1 MILFDPTSWIRTFKE
16 RIYPRV
22 RSYIQ
27 SAERRRERISEQH
40 TTPLEQYVTYPFYKK
55 LTEFGEWWRGGV
67 EHLPSYISPH
77 IREKIR
83 ETPGA
88 REAAKFGKGVA
99 RSPALMTEFTAQI
112 PTGIE
117 FAIRE
122 PKLFF
127 KSVPVGAAIYT
138 KEMGKAFK
146 ERPWETTGEIVGTTL
161 ITKGIGKGAG
171 KIGETI
177 KFYGKTEIP
186 VERII
191 KEDVISGKQQFPVS
205 RVHPQ
210 KLIETFEE
218 SPYTRIGNVE
228 EGVVKAWHA
237 TPREFA
243 KVTEVQAGESEL
255 PGLYVAPSLSP
266 HFLKISEPRYKLF
279 GFGLPRPTKPA
290 ALLITTRGI
299 KRLPEFI
306 READSKAAR
315 EFMLTGAEKG
325 KGYITPKY
333 ERGWRYTLRE
343 EEAVIPPETGLE
355 RVEFTKYFRWKG
367 KKVPIH
373 EYRVV
378 DEVVDTI
385 KRDVQS
391 IERAGE
397 VTRRYATQYERYAEY
412 REPIITP
419 QRIVLS
425 SIVKQIERETER
437 YISEAERKSGKI
449 PSYEPPGEPSYR
461 PPREPPYR
469 PPKEPPYEPYEPPF
483 EPEPGFEHREPPFE
497 PPYEPGYEPPEEPPF
512 EPPYEPPYEPRY
524 KPPEEPPFE
533 PIREPIVSETLKKP
547 KKKKKKITR
556 RKKEIETKYRKRKY
570 PTLTPEEVLK
580 L

>member
-1 MILFDPTSWIRTFKE
+1 MILFDPTSWIRTFRE

-40 TTPLEQYVTYPFYKK
+40 RTPLEQYVTYPAYKT
-55 LTEFGEWWRGGV
+55 LTEFGERWRGGMERWEGV
-67 EHLPSYISPH
+67 PR
-77 IREKIR
+77 IREKIWKTPVIR
-83 ETPGA
+83 EWA
-88 REAAKFGKGVA
+88 SFGTGVA
-99 RSPALMTEFTAQI
+99 RSPAVTAEFAAQI

-117 FAIRE
+117 YAIRE

-138 KEMGKAFK
+138 KEMGKVFK
-146 ERPWETTGEIVGTTL
+146 ERPWETTGEIVGTAL
-161 ITKGIGKGAG
+161 IGKGITKGVG

-186 VERII
+186 AEQII
-191 KEDVISGKQQFPVS
+191 REDVISGRQQFPVS

-210 KLIETFEE
+210 KLIKTFEE

-243 KVTEVQAGESEL
+243 KVTEVQPGESEL

-299 KRLPEFI
+299 ERLPEFI
-306 READSKAAR
+306 READFKAAR

-378 DEVVDTI
+378 DEVVDSI

-391 IERAGE
+391 IERVGK
-397 VTRRYATQYERYAEY
+397 VTRRYAGQYERYAEY

-419 QRIVLS
+419 QRVVLS

-437 YISEAERKSGKI
+437 YINEAERKSGKT
-449 PSYEPPGEPSYR
+449 PSYEPLREPSYR

-483 EPEPGFEHREPPFE
+483 EPEPGFEHREPPYEPPYEPGYEPPEESPFEPPYE

-512 EPPYEPPYEPRY
+512 EP
-524 KPPEEPPFE
+524 
-533 PIREPIVSETLKKP
+533 IREPVVSETLKKP
-547 KKKKKKITR
+547 KKKRKRITR

>member
-1 MILFDPTSWIRTFKE
+1 MILFDPTSWIRTFKK

-40 TTPLEQYVTYPFYKK
+40 TTPLEQYVTYPAYKT
-55 LTEFGEWWRGGV
+55 LTEFGERWRGGMERWEGV
-67 EHLPSYISPH
+67 PR
-77 IREKIR
+77 IREKIW
-83 ETPGA
+83 ETPVI
-88 REAAKFGKGVA
+88 REWASFGTGVA
-99 RSPALMTEFTAQI
+99 RSPAVMAEFAAQI

-117 FAIRE
+117 YAIRE
-122 PKLFF
+122 PKLFRE
-127 KSVPVGAAIYT
+127 SVPVGAAIYT

-146 ERPWETTGEIVGTTL
+146 ERPWETTGEIVGTAL
-161 ITKGIGKGAG
+161 IGKGITKGVG

-177 KFYGKTEIP
+177 RFYGKTEIP
-186 VERII
+186 VEQII
-191 KEDVISGKQQFPVS
+191 KADIVSGKEQFPVS

-210 KLIETFEE
+210 KLIKTFEE
-218 SPYTRIGNVE
+218 SPYTRIGNIE
-228 EGVVKAWHA
+228 EGAVKAWHA

-290 ALLITTRGI
+290 ALLITTKGI
-299 KRLPEFI
+299 ERLPEFI
-306 READSKAAR
+306 READFKAAR

-373 EYRVV
+373 EYRVKV
-378 DEVVDTI
+378 TDAGKIADSI
-385 KRDVQS
+385 KRDAQS
-391 IERAGE
+391 IERAGK

-461 PPREPPYR
+461 PP
-469 PPKEPPYEPYEPPF
+469 KEPPYEPYEPPF
-483 EPEPGFEHREPPFE
+483 EPEPGFERGEPPFE

-512 EPPYEPPYEPRY
+512 EPPHEPPYEPRY

>member
-1 MILFDPTSWIRTFKE
+1 MVLFDPTLWIRTFKE

-22 RSYIQ
+22 KSYIQ

-40 TTPLEQYVTYPFYKK
+40 RTPLERYVTYPAYKT
-55 LTEFGEWWRGGV
+55 LTEFGERWRGGMERWEGV
-67 EHLPSYISPH
+67 PG
-77 IREKIR
+77 IREKIW
-83 ETPGA
+83 ETPVI
-88 REAAKFGKGVA
+88 REWASFGTGVA
-99 RSPALMTEFTAQI
+99 RSPAVMAEFAAQI

-117 FAIRE
+117 YAIRE
-122 PKLFF
+122 PKLFRE
-127 KSVPVGAAIYT
+127 SVPIGAAIYI
-138 KEMGKAFK
+138 KEMRKAIK
-146 ERPWETTGEIVGTTL
+146 ERPWETAGEIAGTAL
-161 ITKGIGKGAG
+161 IGKGIGKGVG

-205 RVHPQ
+205 RIHPQ
-210 KLIETFEE
+210 KLIKTFEE
-218 SPYTRIGNVE
+218 SPYTRIGNIE

-243 KVTEVQAGESEL
+243 KVTEVQLGESEL

-299 KRLPEFI
+299 ERLPEFI
-306 READSKAAR
+306 RKADFKAAR

-378 DEVVDTI
+378 DEIVDSI

-397 VTRRYATQYERYAEY
+397 ITRRYAGQYERYAEY

-419 QRIVLS
+419 QRVILS

-449 PSYEPPGEPSYR
+449 PSYEPP
-461 PPREPPYR
+461 REPPYR
-469 PPKEPPYEPYEPPF
+469 PPKEPSYEPPH
-483 EPEPGFEHREPPFE
+483 EPD
-497 PPYEPGYEPPEEPPF
+497 YEPPHEPD
-512 EPPYEPPYEPRY
+512 YEPP
-524 KPPEEPPFE
+524 KEPPFE
-533 PIREPIVSETLKKP
+533 PIYEIVESEIFKKS
-547 KKKKKKITR
+547 KKKKKKITT
-556 RKKEIETKYRKRKY
+556 RKKKIKTKYRRRKY
-570 PTLTPEEVLK
+570 PTLTPEEILK